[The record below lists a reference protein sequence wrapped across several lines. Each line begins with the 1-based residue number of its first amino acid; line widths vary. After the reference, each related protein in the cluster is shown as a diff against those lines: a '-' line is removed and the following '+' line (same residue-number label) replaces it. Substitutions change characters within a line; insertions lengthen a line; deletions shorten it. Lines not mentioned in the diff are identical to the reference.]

1 MISKYISAALYYL
14 IARRLPVSNIPAG
27 GVFRSLRVFCVRRMV
42 DHAGDQLHV
51 QRGVYLG
58 TGRGIRIGNSSS
70 LGIDCELHG
79 PLSIGSNV
87 MMGSGIIIHTRNHR
101 ADALD
106 VPIGEQGYTES
117 QEVVIEDNVWIGT
130 RVIILPG
137 VRIGE
142 GSIVGAGAVVSK
154 SFPAYS
160 IIAGNPAQVVRSRV
174 AQN

>member
-1 MISKYISAALYYL
+1 MASHVSATFYYL
-14 IARRLPVSNIPAG
+14 IARRLPVSNIPTG
-27 GVFRSLRVFCVRRMV
+27 RLFRSLRVFCVRRMV

-51 QRGVYLG
+51 QRGAYLG

-70 LGIDCELHG
+70 IGIDCELHG
-79 PLSIGSNV
+79 PLCIGSNV
-87 MMGSGIIIHTRNHR
+87 MIGSEVIIHTRNHR
-101 ADALD
+101 SDALD

-160 IIAGNPAQVVRSRV
+160 VIAGNPAQVVRSRV